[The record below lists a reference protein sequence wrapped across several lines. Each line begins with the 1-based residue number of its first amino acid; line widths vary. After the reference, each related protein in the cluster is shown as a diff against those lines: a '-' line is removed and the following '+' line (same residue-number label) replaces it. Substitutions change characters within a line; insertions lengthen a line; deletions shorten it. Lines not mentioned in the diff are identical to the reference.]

1 MKARLNIVFDFGAVL
16 VNWQPL
22 QVVRKHF
29 PDLANTPE
37 ATAQLANHI
46 FAHADWQA
54 FDAGRVSAQE
64 ISQLSA
70 SRLSLDVSTV
80 RQMVDAI
87 EDHITPIASSVQV
100 LESLHVQRSVTGY
113 KILFLS
119 NMPAPYARGL
129 ERHAFMR
136 CFDGG
141 IFSGDHGLI
150 KPQPEIFEKLEAMYS
165 LQGQQILFIDDHP
178 ANITAADKQGW
189 QTLHLVDSSKL
200 PELLFAKL
208 AQFMP

>member
-1 MKARLNIVFDFGAVL
+1 MNIVFDFGAVL
-16 VNWQPL
+16 VNWRPL
-22 QVVRKHF
+22 DVVRKHF

-37 ATAQLANHI
+37 AAALLASSLFSHP
-46 FAHADWQA
+46 DWQA
-54 FDAGRVSAQE
+54 FDAGSVSAQE
-64 ISQLSA
+64 ISALSA
-70 SRLSLDVSTV
+70 SRLSLDVKAV

-100 LESLHVQRSVTGY
+100 LESLHAQRSEKGY
-113 KILFLS
+113 KIFFLS

-150 KPQPEIFEKLEAMYS
+150 KPQPDIFQKLQAMYG
-165 LQGQQILFIDDHP
+165 LQDQPILFIDDHP
-178 ANITAADKQGW
+178 ANIAAAEKLGW
-189 QTLHLVDSSKL
+189 QTLHLTDPSQL
-200 PELLFAKL
+200 PELLL
-208 AQFMP
+208 SGVNDLSGS

>member
-1 MKARLNIVFDFGAVL
+1 MTERLNIVFDFGAVL
-16 VNWQPL
+16 VNWRPHD
-22 QVVRKHF
+22 VVRKHF

-37 ATAQLANHI
+37 AAAQLASNF
-46 FAHADWQA
+46 FAHPDWQE

-64 ISQLSA
+64 ISQISA
-70 SRLSLDVSTV
+70 SRLSLNVQEV
-80 RQMVDAI
+80 QRMVDAI

-100 LESLHVQRSVTGY
+100 LENLRAQRSEQNH
-113 KILFLS
+113 KIYFLS

-150 KPQPEIFEKLEAMYS
+150 KPQPEIFQKLEAMYA
-165 LQGQQILFIDDHP
+165 LQGAPILFIDDHP
-178 ANITAADKQGW
+178 ANIAAAQSQGW
-189 QTLHLVDSSKL
+189 QTLHLTDPSKL
-200 PELLFAKL
+200 PELLLAKL
-208 AQFMP
+208 T